1 MVIKF
6 FERHKKAMRRIV
18 ILLIVIVVYYICAVI
33 SFHIKVSQYDEDAA
47 LIEKFSFI
55 STSQNIVRCSVQKD
69 SLNARYVCNSSQ
81 YRETDVIELKVK
93 PFSYYYGILDCNGK
107 GSLFKTI
114 GSQFQSLPF
123 YQHMLPYKQLSFI
136 HPASYNK
143 DTIVYDSYAYL
154 GKQLE
159 ISFDKAYSYDE
170 VLKIFEDSR
179 SYSVKFC
186 WVDTYDPDEIS
197 DDDIFSLGIPWD
209 NDSDF
214 KQAYGFMCY
223 DRNYAERIEIE
234 NPDEKFVQILKEN
247 KIVEGSYK
255 SGSYMSGQIEKAKNA
270 LLTKYNGS
278 FTADDLEI
286 IGVVLDKKD
295 GKEFTDENVEWLL
308 KYYDCIK
315 HVVAYD

>member
-1 MVIKF
+1 MHIKF
-6 FERHKKAMRRIV
+6 FERHKKAIRRIV
-18 ILLIVIVVYYICAVI
+18 ILLIVIAVYYISAVI
-33 SFHIKVSQYDEDAA
+33 SFNIKVSQYDEDAA
-47 LIEKFSFI
+47 LIEKYSFI

-69 SLNARYVCNSSQ
+69 GLSARYVCNN
-81 YRETDVIELKVK
+81 YRYRDSDVIELKIK
-93 PFSYYYGILDCNGK
+93 PFLYYHYRILDSNGK
-107 GSLFKTI
+107 SSLFHPIK
-114 GSQFQSLPF
+114 QHLPF
-123 YQHMLPYKQLSFI
+123 YEHMLPLSLLAFI
-136 HPASYNK
+136 HPSSHNQ

-197 DDDIFSLGIPWD
+197 DDDIFSLGIPRD

-270 LLTKYNGS
+270 LMTKYNGS

-286 IGVVLDKKD
+286 IGVVLEKKD

-315 HVVAYD
+315 HIAAYG

>member
-1 MVIKF
+1 MNIKF
-6 FERHKKAMRRIV
+6 FERHKKAMRRIL

-33 SFHIKVSQYDEDAA
+33 SFHITVSQYDEDAA

-55 STSQNIVRCSVQKD
+55 STSQNMVRCSVQKD
-69 SLNARYVCNSSQ
+69 GLSARYVCNN
-81 YRETDVIELKVK
+81 YRYRDSDVIELKIK
-93 PFSYYYGILDCNGK
+93 PFFYYNYRILDRNGK
-107 GSLFKTI
+107 GSLFAPIK
-114 GSQFQSLPF
+114 QYLPF
-123 YQHMLPYKQLSFI
+123 YEHMLPYKQLAFI

-143 DTIVYDSYAYL
+143 DTIVYDSFAHL

-270 LLTKYNGS
+270 MLTKYNGS